1 MVITKASVKRTR
13 VAATNAR
20 AVRRKTSKQPETPVE
35 IFSSQETLPTGSSS
49 SNLQASFA
57 AQDVELGTEAFR
69 AASNGTGVVLPLA
82 PAADNAAVVA
92 ESSSSALVPSVE
104 AELEERWF
112 LALGSKIV
120 GVQHYNGV
128 VSDREEVVLRR
139 QPTNMYDRNAI
150 QVLNIRGEQIGHVPR
165 EMASLLAPVM
175 DRFSDGTEL
184 RVEGHIPRGSGN
196 VYSIPVRLQ
205 IYGQNNPETASP
217 SVSAAPAMLQRLG
230 QQLQR
235 TYCTAARGAVEVVTA
250 PDPMGTPVQELTPEM
265 WRQINGGKGAKKT
278 SKLGPTMH
286 DVINRE
292 LEEIFRQPGGY
303 EGSPMAQQPESLKT
317 DLYPHQLKALH
328 WMIQQER
335 PLTVADKLAEA
346 TAPKDHEKTIKPKRG
361 RQTGTG
367 PTTTKADAAQVF
379 FWIKDVSK
387 GQVIYKNLATNSAFK
402 HPPLLPRGGILADDM
417 GLGKTIT
424 TITLMLSSMDKA
436 KAFRSSRISGQNL
449 VVCPLSVL
457 YNWSE
462 QLKLHA
468 PSLKVRTY
476 HGADRDRSAKSF
488 SLHDVTLTTYDIVR
502 AEVKDRSRGLGS
514 VQWYRAILD
523 EAHVIKGHKQAT
535 AQAIFQLVEAE
546 CKWCLTGTP
555 IQNSAEDLY
564 ALARF
569 LKLEP
574 FDHFDWFNRTILR
587 PLKNRDVVGFERLQ
601 VVLRSWCL
609 RRTKDQRITDA
620 DGKQR
625 PLLLLPS
632 KSVEVYRVP
641 LEPADRV
648 LYERLF
654 NCASER
660 VKEMQNRSQLGQNFS
675 QVLSLLTRLRQ
686 LCCSTALLPENLLAE
701 LRSGKGDSD
710 SVFKAAVAAL
720 GSSRV
725 EALIKNL
732 AEAQED
738 DCSIC
743 MEPSCDIV
751 TRCGH
756 VFHRACIET
765 ALRQLGRAGEGH
777 CPLCRNVIRKAEL
790 LEKPAELEL
799 VEGDEE
805 TGKDGIASSKI
816 RAVISFLH
824 NTVIEKKD
832 PQGKPHKAVIFSQFT
847 AFLNLIQSELK
858 SHRLPFVRLDGSMT
872 HDARVHAQQ
881 SFAGHPHI
889 QVMLCSLKAAGTG
902 LNLTAADHVL
912 LIDPWWNPA
921 VEDQAIDRLHR
932 LGQRRPVRA
941 LRFVAERTVEERI
954 LEVQKQKRAIV
965 EGALS
970 KKSRDELQKIRLEMI
985 SSIFDPL

>member
-1 MVITKASVKRTR
+1 MVVTKAARKRSRAAPAPAVSPR
-13 VAATNAR
+13 V
-20 AVRRKTSKQPETPVE
+20 VRRRVTSKQPEADAAVE
-35 IFSSQETLPTGSSS
+35 ICSSQEEPTG
-49 SNLQASFA
+49 QAA
-57 AQDVELGTEAFR
+57 AARTEVELSTEAFR
-69 AASNGTGVVLPLA
+69 ASQASQASSASSVTAPGPV
-82 PAADNAAVVA
+82 PAAEPAALEDVA
-92 ESSSSALVPSVE
+92 
-104 AELEERWF
+104 EERWF

-120 GVQHYNGV
+120 GVQHYDGV
-128 VSDREEVVLRR
+128 VSDRESVILRR
-139 QPTNMYDRNAI
+139 QPANIYDPNAI

-175 DRFSDGTEL
+175 DRFDDGTGQL

-196 VYSIPVRLQ
+196 MYSIPVRLQ
-205 IYGQNNPETASP
+205 IFGQANDAS
-217 SVSAAPAMLQRLG
+217 SSAAAPRVLRDLG
-230 QQLQR
+230 QRLQR
-235 TYCTAARGAVEVVTA
+235 TYCSAARGVVEVLQA
-250 PDPMGTPVQELTPEM
+250 PEEGTPVQELTPQM
-265 WRQINGGKGAKKT
+265 WRQINGGKQGAKIGA
-278 SKLGPTMH
+278 KLGPSMQ
-286 DVINRE
+286 DIIERE

-303 EGSPMAQQPESLKT
+303 EGCPLAEQPAGLRT

-328 WMIQQER
+328 WMIQQEKS
-335 PLTVADKLAEA
+335 LTVAEKLADVA
-346 TAPKDHEKTIKPKRG
+346 VDRGDHAFPAVKGKKKTE
-361 RQTGTG
+361 TST
-367 PTTTKADAAQVF
+367 AAQTF
-379 FWIKDVSK
+379 FWTKDTSK
-387 GQVIYKNLATNSAFK
+387 GYVIYKNLATNSAFRQAPK
-402 HPPLLPRGGILADDM
+402 LPRGGILADDM

-424 TITLMLSSMDKA
+424 TIALMLAKMDDA
-436 KAFRSSRISGQNL
+436 KRSCGRGTGQNL

-468 PSLKVRTY
+468 PGLKTRTY
-476 HGADRDRSAKSF
+476 HGKDRDRSAGSF
-488 SLHDVTLTTYDIVR
+488 LLHDVTLTTYDIVR
-502 AEVKDRSRGLGS
+502 SELKDRSTGLGS
-514 VQWYRAILD
+514 VTWYRAVLD

-535 AQAIFQLVEAE
+535 AQAVFQLVKAE

-564 ALARF
+564 SLARF

-574 FDHFDWFNRTILR
+574 FDQFDWFNRTILR
-587 PLKNRDVVGFERLQ
+587 PLKNRDAVGFERLQ
-601 VVLRSWCL
+601 VLLRSWCL
-609 RRTKDQRITDA
+609 RRTKAMRIQDPNS
-620 DGKQR
+620 GQER
-625 PLLLLPS
+625 PLLLLPP
-632 KSVEVYRVP
+632 KSVEVCRVP
-641 LEPADRV
+641 LESGDRV
-648 LYERLF
+648 LYDRLF

-660 VKEMQNRSQLGQNFS
+660 VKEMETRSQLGQNFS

-686 LCCSTALLPENLLAE
+686 LCCSTTLLPEKLLSE
-701 LRSGKGDSD
+701 LANGTGDVD
-710 SVFKAAVAAL
+710 RVFQVAVRAL
-720 GSSRV
+720 GSSKV
-725 EALIKNL
+725 EDLLRNL

-743 MEPSCDIV
+743 MEPTCDIV

-756 VFHRACIET
+756 VFHRSCIET
-765 ALRQLGRAGEGH
+765 ALRQLGRAGQGH
-777 CPLCRNVIRKAEL
+777 CPLCRNVIKKSEL

-799 VEGDEE
+799 VEGDESC
-805 TGKDGIASSKI
+805 GRGGRAGSKI
-816 RAVISFLH
+816 RAVIAFLQE
-824 NTVIEKKD
+824 NIIQKKD
-832 PQGKPHKAVIFSQFT
+832 PESKNHKVVIFSQFT
-847 AFLNLIQSELK
+847 AVLDLIQSELK
-858 SHRLPFVRLDGSMT
+858 SQQWPFVRLDGQMN

-941 LRFVAERTVEERI
+941 LRLVAERTVEERI

-965 EGALS
+965 DGALS

>member
-1 MVITKASVKRTR
+1 M
-13 VAATNAR
+13 
-20 AVRRKTSKQPETPVE
+20 
-35 IFSSQETLPTGSSS
+35 
-49 SNLQASFA
+49 
-57 AQDVELGTEAFR
+57 
-69 AASNGTGVVLPLA
+69 
-82 PAADNAAVVA
+82 
-92 ESSSSALVPSVE
+92 
-104 AELEERWF
+104 
-112 LALGSKIV
+112 
-120 GVQHYNGV
+120 QHYDGV
-128 VSDREEVVLRR
+128 VSDRESVVLRR
-139 QPTNMYDRNAI
+139 QPANIYDPNAI

-175 DRFSDGTEL
+175 DRFDDGTGQL

-196 VYSIPVRLQ
+196 MYSIPVRLQ
-205 IYGQNNPETASP
+205 IFGQANDANGSAS
-217 SVSAAPAMLQRLG
+217 SSAPRILRDLG
-230 QQLQR
+230 QRLQR
-235 TYCTAARGAVEVVTA
+235 TYCSAARGAVEVLQA
-250 PDPMGTPVQELTPEM
+250 PEEGTPVQELTPQM
-265 WRQINGGKGAKKT
+265 WRQINGGKQGAKIAKV
-278 SKLGPTMH
+278 GPSMQ
-286 DVINRE
+286 DIIERE

-303 EGSPMAQQPESLKT
+303 EGCPLAEQPAGLKT

-335 PLTVADKLAEA
+335 SLTVAEKLADVVDRGDSAVPAVKGKKKTETS
-346 TAPKDHEKTIKPKRG
+346 TA
-361 RQTGTG
+361 QT
-367 PTTTKADAAQVF
+367 F
-379 FWIKDVSK
+379 FWTKDTSK
-387 GQVIYKNLATNSAFK
+387 GYVIYKNLATNSAFRQAPK
-402 HPPLLPRGGILADDM
+402 LPRGGILADDM

-424 TITLMLSSMDKA
+424 TIALMLAKMDDA
-436 KAFRSSRISGQNL
+436 KRSCRGTGQNL

-468 PSLKVRTY
+468 PGLKTRTY
-476 HGADRDRSAKSF
+476 HGKDRDRSAGSF
-488 SLHDVTLTTYDIVR
+488 LLHDVTLTTYDIVR
-502 AEVKDRSRGLGS
+502 SELKDSSTGLGS
-514 VQWYRAILD
+514 VKWYRAVLD

-535 AQAIFQLVEAE
+535 AQAVFQLVKAE
-546 CKWCLTGTP
+546 CKWCLSGTP

-564 ALARF
+564 SLARF

-574 FDHFDWFNRTILR
+574 FDQFDWFNRTILR
-587 PLKNRDVVGFERLQ
+587 SLKNRDAVGFERLQ
-601 VVLRSWCL
+601 VLLRSWCL
-609 RRTKDQRITDA
+609 RRTKAMRIKDPNS
-620 DGKQR
+620 GQER
-625 PLLLLPS
+625 PLLLLPP
-632 KSVEVYRVP
+632 KSVEVCRVP
-641 LEPADRV
+641 LESGDRV
-648 LYERLF
+648 LYDRLF

-660 VKEMQNRSQLGQNFS
+660 VKEMESRSQLGQNFS

-686 LCCSTALLPENLLAE
+686 LCCSTTLLPEKLLSE
-701 LRSGKGDSD
+701 LANGTGDVD
-710 SVFKAAVAAL
+710 RVFQAAVQAL

-725 EALIKNL
+725 EDLLRNL

-743 MEPSCDIV
+743 MEPTCDIV
-751 TRCGH
+751 ARCGH
-756 VFHRACIET
+756 VFHRSCIET
-765 ALRQLGRAGEGH
+765 ALRQLGRAGQGQ
-777 CPLCRNVIRKAEL
+777 CPLCRYVIKKSEL

-799 VEGDEE
+799 VEGDETSA
-805 TGKDGIASSKI
+805 TGAASGSKI
-816 RAVISFLH
+816 RAVIAFLQE
-824 NTVIEKKD
+824 NIIQKKD
-832 PQGKPHKAVIFSQFT
+832 PQGKNHKAVIFSQFT
-847 AFLNLIQSELK
+847 AVLDLIQSELK
-858 SHRLPFVRLDGSMT
+858 SQQWPFVRLDGQMK

-965 EGALS
+965 DGALS

>member
-120 GVQHYNGV
+120 GVQHYDGV

-150 QVLNIRGEQIGHVPR
+150 QVLNIRGQQIGHVPR

-250 PDPMGTPVQELTPEM
+250 PDPMGTPVQEITPEM
-265 WRQINGGKGAKKT
+265 WRQINGGKGAKKA

-387 GQVIYKNLATNSAFK
+387 GQVIYKNLATNSASW
-402 HPPLLPRGGILADDM
+402 H
-417 GLGKTIT
+417 
-424 TITLMLSSMDKA
+424 
-436 KAFRSSRISGQNL
+436 SR
-449 VVCPLSVL
+449 
-457 YNWSE
+457 
-462 QLKLHA
+462 
-468 PSLKVRTY
+468 
-476 HGADRDRSAKSF
+476 KSF
-488 SLHDVTLTTYDIVR
+488 TQRVT
-502 AEVKDRSRGLGS
+502 
-514 VQWYRAILD
+514 
-523 EAHVIKGHKQAT
+523 
-535 AQAIFQLVEAE
+535 
-546 CKWCLTGTP
+546 
-555 IQNSAEDLY
+555 
-564 ALARF
+564 
-569 LKLEP
+569 
-574 FDHFDWFNRTILR
+574 
-587 PLKNRDVVGFERLQ
+587 
-601 VVLRSWCL
+601 
-609 RRTKDQRITDA
+609 
-620 DGKQR
+620 
-625 PLLLLPS
+625 
-632 KSVEVYRVP
+632 
-641 LEPADRV
+641 
-648 LYERLF
+648 
-654 NCASER
+654 
-660 VKEMQNRSQLGQNFS
+660 
-675 QVLSLLTRLRQ
+675 
-686 LCCSTALLPENLLAE
+686 
-701 LRSGKGDSD
+701 
-710 SVFKAAVAAL
+710 
-720 GSSRV
+720 
-725 EALIKNL
+725 
-732 AEAQED
+732 
-738 DCSIC
+738 
-743 MEPSCDIV
+743 
-751 TRCGH
+751 
-756 VFHRACIET
+756 
-765 ALRQLGRAGEGH
+765 
-777 CPLCRNVIRKAEL
+777 
-790 LEKPAELEL
+790 
-799 VEGDEE
+799 
-805 TGKDGIASSKI
+805 
-816 RAVISFLH
+816 
-824 NTVIEKKD
+824 
-832 PQGKPHKAVIFSQFT
+832 
-847 AFLNLIQSELK
+847 
-858 SHRLPFVRLDGSMT
+858 
-872 HDARVHAQQ
+872 
-881 SFAGHPHI
+881 
-889 QVMLCSLKAAGTG
+889 
-902 LNLTAADHVL
+902 
-912 LIDPWWNPA
+912 
-921 VEDQAIDRLHR
+921 
-932 LGQRRPVRA
+932 
-941 LRFVAERTVEERI
+941 
-954 LEVQKQKRAIV
+954 
-965 EGALS
+965 
-970 KKSRDELQKIRLEMI
+970 
-985 SSIFDPL
+985 